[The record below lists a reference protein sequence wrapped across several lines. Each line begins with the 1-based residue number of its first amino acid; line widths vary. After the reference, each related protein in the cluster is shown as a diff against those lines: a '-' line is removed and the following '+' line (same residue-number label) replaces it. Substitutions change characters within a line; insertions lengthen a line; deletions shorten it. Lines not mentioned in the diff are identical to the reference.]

1 VRGREDFQY
10 AIFRVVPHVE
20 RGECLNA
27 GVVLFS
33 RRLGFLGA
41 KTGLDEAALAA
52 MAPDCD
58 PVEGGGGVGRLGRGA
73 PACDPF
79 GVRHHLDTL
88 ERVAA
93 GASDGGPIAALDA
106 SERFH
111 WLTAPSSTTV
121 QSSAVHT
128 GLTSDPAGELE
139 HLFERLVSR

>member
-1 VRGREDFQY
+1 VPGREDFQY
-10 AIFRVVPHVE
+10 AILRVVPHVE

-33 RRLGFLGA
+33 RRLGFLA
-41 KTGLDEAALAA
+41 ARTELDEAALAA
-52 MAPDCD
+52 VAPDC
-58 PVEGGGGVGRLGRGA
+58 E
-73 PACDPF
+73 PAA
-79 GVRHHLDTL
+79 VRAHLETL

-93 GASDGGPIAALDA
+93 GAEDGGPIAALPA

-111 WLTAPSSTTV
+111 WLTAPSSTIV